1 MNPYYAQ
8 FRGHESHA
16 PRAYHGLRTYPGPR
30 RDEDVFGESNYED
43 ARSPSDFRA
52 QNPHAH
58 EWDRL
63 AEPPYPYAELRTFP
77 QRHPSDRNSTDGPF
91 RGVGP
96 KGYKRSD
103 ERIEEDVNDRLTE
116 DGHIDASDLACAVRD
131 GEVTLTGTVSSRDVK
146 RRVEDL
152 VESIS
157 GVKDVQNNLRVK
169 RTDSSRSPGSTG

>member
-30 RDEDVFGESNYED
+30 RDEDVFGESSYED

-77 QRHPSDRNSTDGPF
+77 QRHPSDRSSTDGPF
-91 RGVGP
+91 RGIGP

-103 ERIEEDVNDRLTE
+103 ERIAEDVNDRLTE
-116 DGHIDASDLACAVRD
+116 DGHIDASDIACAVRD

-152 VESIS
+152 VDSIS

-169 RTDSSRSPGSTG
+169 RTDASRSPGSTG